1 MLVEIP
7 LLTGSTPF
15 NQLTS
20 AKGTDSLDTQT
31 RVASL
36 DWSSVLDGGKTVRT
50 GGGKLELVTISLVPR
65 PNTTVIQ
72 FVHMAVQKP
81 PDSH

>member
-1 MLVEIP
+1 MKH
-7 LLTGSTPF
+7 F
-15 NQLTS
+15 NIEEKESNLS
-20 AKGTDSLDTQT
+20 CLMM
-31 RVASL
+31 
-36 DWSSVLDGGKTVRT
+36 SSKYL
-50 GGGKLELVTISLVPR
+50 LVTVSLVPC